1 MKNKVYDK
9 KNLHKF
15 ISLFLRLTNYKLPND
30 KSESKD
36 YLLDALFRKFKKV
49 NFYPNHIFDIGANTG
64 SWTRQVL
71 NSYPEA
77 NYSLFEPQE
86 WLKSNISDIINSNS
100 KVKFYPIG
108 MGKTIGEFDFTIVER
123 DDSCNF
129 YISQEE
135 AERKG
140 YKQIKVPVS
149 TIDQFIFDQ
158 KIEVP
163 ELIKIDAEGL
173 DLDVLDGA
181 IGCFGITEVFM
192 VEVGVVNKLF
202 KNDIFSMINYMEQK
216 GYRLFEITDQN
227 RLFHDEVLW
236 LMELVFIKKGGK
248 IDSINWSE

>member
-1 MKNKVYDK
+1 
-9 KNLHKF
+9 
-15 ISLFLRLTNYKLPND
+15 
-30 KSESKD
+30 
-36 YLLDALFRKFKKV
+36 
-49 NFYPNHIFDIGANTG
+49 
-64 SWTRQVL
+64 
-71 NSYPEA
+71 
-77 NYSLFEPQE
+77 
-86 WLKSNISDIINSNS
+86 
-100 KVKFYPIG
+100 
-108 MGKTIGEFDFTIVER
+108 MG

-129 YISQEE
+129 YLSQEE

-192 VEVGVVNKLF
+192 VEVGVVNKVF
-202 KNDIFSMINYMEQK
+202 KNDIFSMIQYMDKK
-216 GYRLFEITDQN
+216 GYRLFEITDLN
-227 RLFHDEVLW
+227 RLFNYQVLW
-236 LMELVFIKKGGK
+236 LMELVFIKKNGK

>member
-1 MKNKVYDK
+1 MIK
-9 KNLHKF
+9 KNLHKL
-15 ISLFLRLTNYKLPND
+15 ISLFLRLSYYELHHYNT
-30 KSESKD
+30 ESKD

-86 WLKSNISDIINSNS
+86 WLKSNISDITNSNN

-108 MGKTIGEFDFTIVER
+108 VGKTIGEFDFTIVER

-129 YISQEE
+129 YISKEE
-135 AERKG
+135 AIKKG

-192 VEVGVVNKLF
+192 VEVGVVNKVF
-202 KNDIFSMINYMEQK
+202 KNDIFSMIQYMDQK
-216 GYRLFEITDQN
+216 GYRLFEITDLN
-227 RLFHDEVLW
+227 RLFNYQVLW
-236 LMELVFIKKGGK
+236 LMELVFIKKNGK